1 MITLIGMPGSGKSTV
16 GRVLSEQLHL
26 ERVDT
31 DRLIESQEKQTLQQI
46 MDKRGNATFR
56 AIEEQVLTEMPLFPC
71 IISTGGLGGL

>member
-46 MDKRGNATFR
+46 MERLVHLLKILVAWK
-56 AIEEQVLTEMPLFPC
+56 ILEL
-71 IISTGGLGGL
+71 